1 MGLFGKKKNISNP
14 DDDFFDFK
22 AEAASDSFFDTPQE
36 TPFGLK
42 DSLDGAG
49 GDRYSSGSS
58 GGFSL
63 DDDGDGGGKGG
74 NSRKRRKGNM
84 LAKLAGVLVPILII
98 IAIGGAVYFGYSFI
112 TGPRRGECKEL
123 LHEFEQASN
132 KLDLDEMAECL
143 EPSLCNK
150 IKAALLVTKMITK
163 QDMNDLVGLIVES
176 IGSGLI
182 PDTGDTTLEVSD
194 ILKTISIEPVKYGFP
209 GKTRVV
215 KCKVSIAGI
224 TEYVN
229 FTIKKENGD
238 VYIAKAAITKK

>member
-1 MGLFGKKKNISNP
+1 
-14 DDDFFDFK
+14 
-22 AEAASDSFFDTPQE
+22 
-36 TPFGLK
+36 
-42 DSLDGAG
+42 
-49 GDRYSSGSS
+49 
-58 GGFSL
+58 
-63 DDDGDGGGKGG
+63 
-74 NSRKRRKGNM
+74 
-84 LAKLAGVLVPILII
+84 
-98 IAIGGAVYFGYSFI
+98 
-112 TGPRRGECKEL
+112 
-123 LHEFEQASN
+123 
-132 KLDLDEMAECL
+132 
-143 EPSLCNK
+143 
-150 IKAALLVTKMITK
+150 
-163 QDMNDLVGLIVES
+163 MNDLVGLIVES

>member
-1 MGLFGKKKNISNP
+1 MNARVDRVSVRIGEKPVGTLAEPASHKVAFAYSPEWLKTGFPISPFSLPLENRVFVPEKPTFDGLFGV
-14 DDDFFDFK
+14 F
-22 AEAASDSFFDTPQE
+22 A
-36 TPFGLK
+36 
-42 DSLDGAG
+42 DSLPDSWGQLLV
-49 GDRYSSGSS
+49 DRM
-58 GGFSL
+58 L
-63 DDDGDGGGKGG
+63 Q
-74 NSRKRRKGNM
+74 RR
-84 LAKLAGVLVPILII
+84 
-98 IAIGGAVYFGYSFI
+98 GYS
-112 TGPRRGECKEL
+112 PEEVSPLRRLCIVGDAGMGSLCYHPSWTL
-123 LHEFEQASN
+123 ADQNVPS
-132 KLDLDEMAECL
+132 DLDEMAECL